1 MSLTDTTSGYN
12 PYWKYTVPA
21 SGGRSELK
29 LRVYRGNQ
37 WYDSAYIVAI
47 TINSIGSGW
56 TDDAVFTIPGEEI
69 GGVATTND
77 VTFGVNADETTTG
90 AADGTPSIG
99 VTTLGSGSNFYQKH
113 PSGYYGILRK

>member
-1 MSLTDTTSGYN
+1 MKGEIVVEPWVFNNGSNFN

-21 SGGRSELK
+21 SGSRSELK
-29 LRVYRGNQ
+29 LRVYRGNR

-77 VTFGVNADETTTG
+77 VTFGVNADETSNG
-90 AADGTPSIG
+90 AADGTPLL
-99 VTTLGSGSNFYQKH
+99 V
-113 PSGYYGILRK
+113 